1 MNPQIILR
9 KRARAGKAGAG
20 VESRR
25 CPQRLPLIQ
34 AKCTLYSSLLRH
46 QPLQEGS
53 EIHFNIFII
62 FHMQVCLKMGCTP
75 NYSHL
80 VGIMIINHS
89 FPIKNGDFPIVFPL
103 KSQHGAQPSPVFK
116 RSFLA
121 VGCGLFHF
129 AMHPQYSVVPSSDG
143 EPPDVFYEDPRM
155 THRPYP
161 KRKPML
167 VTNNEKLMDTSGW
180 FFNMESL
187 PCGASI
193 KDTYYGIRIVV
204 SIFSGMPRRH
214 LMHFLLVIISYVL
227 VVLTGALQLELVDTS
242 FFRGLGLLLA
252 VLLSLRAENG
262 VARRQELME
271 GVLATWIC
279 QRDLFFFLLGQS
291 TIWGI
296 LGNLNIIYIYI
307 ILYNVLN
314 VDIMF

>member
-1 MNPQIILR
+1 MCPTLFFSPERTLNGFRVPRSRSLSILTRQDQMNPQIILR
-9 KRARAGKAGAG
+9 KRERASKAGAG

-34 AKCTLYSSLLRH
+34 ANCTLYSSLLRH
-46 QPLQEGS
+46 QPLQKVLR
-53 EIHFNIFII
+53 FISTYFI
-62 FHMQVCLKMGCTP
+62 C
-75 NYSHL
+75 
-80 VGIMIINHS
+80 
-89 FPIKNGDFPIVFPL
+89 
-103 KSQHGAQPSPVFK
+103 QHCAQLSPVSK

-129 AMHPQYSVVPSSDG
+129 AMHPQYSVVPTNSDG

-193 KDTYYGIRIVV
+193 KETYYGIRIVV

-214 LMHFLLVIISYVL
+214 LMHFLLVFISYVL
-227 VVLTGALQLELVDTS
+227 VVLTGAVQLELVDT
-242 FFRGLGLLLA
+242 FFRAVGFLLA

-271 GVLATWIC
+271 GVLAT
-279 QRDLFFFLLGQS
+279 
-291 TIWGI
+291 
-296 LGNLNIIYIYI
+296 
-307 ILYNVLN
+307 
-314 VDIMF
+314 